1 MIRLSIR
8 YVPGFTKQDREY
20 VTHFNRYVERHF
32 SDLPKLLR
40 NDYVFNPFNFLGF
53 HKVTEAIC
61 STANFVV
68 LDVDDTTMSITE
80 RHAELLAEDLTHCLA
95 TTSDP
100 TNMHKYRILFPLDKD
115 VTDVEYRLIIR
126 GIASNGL
133 VTDMDLGASCK
144 PAGAFYSYSGSTV
157 LSHFSGNPLSVDDY
171 MIEPEEVDYSSMNPQ
186 ELLDNFESE
195 FSSYRYA
202 TPGRRTKSLFSVA
215 FKLRESGCT
224 FDQIATGV
232 LTVNDMFLTPKSKH
246 DVYRRVLNKFKP
258 KGHT

>member
-1 MIRLSIR
+1 VIRLSIR
-8 YVPGFTKQDREY
+8 HVPGFTKQDREY

-32 SDLPKLLR
+32 SGLPKLLR
-40 NDYVFNPFNFLGF
+40 DDFIYSPFNFLGYY
-53 HKVTEAIC
+53 KVTEAIC

-100 TNMHKYRILFPLDKD
+100 TNMYKYRILFPLDKD
-115 VTDVEYRLIIR
+115 VTDVEYRLVVR
-126 GIASNGL
+126 GIEANGL

-144 PAGAFYSYSGSTV
+144 PAGAFYSYAGSTV
-157 LSHFSGNPLSVDDY
+157 LSHFSGNSLPVDDY

-186 ELLDNFESE
+186 ELLDNFEVE
-195 FSSYRYA
+195 FGSYRYA

-224 FDQIATGV
+224 YDQIATGV
-232 LTVNDMFLTPKSKH
+232 LTVNGMFLQPKPTVEIH
-246 DVYRRVLNKFKP
+246 RRVLSKF